1 MGSRRRGRILA
12 VQALYSWDMSD
23 APLEDL
29 TSLTWSDDGKAGEGP
44 DEATSAFARLLIT
57 GTIEKIEEV
66 DRIIRKRLEN
76 WDFRR
81 LAKVDLAIL
90 RMSVY
95 CLLFQKDIPSSVV
108 IDEAIDISKDFGSED
123 SYRFINGV
131 LDGIRKMLGNEEA

>member
-12 VQALYSWDMSD
+12 IQALYSWEMSD
-23 APLEDL
+23 APLEEL
-29 TSLTWSDDGKAGEGP
+29 TSLSWSDDGKAGEGL

-57 GTIEKIEEV
+57 GTVEKIDEV
-66 DRIIRKRLEN
+66 DGMIRKRLEN

-95 CLLFQKDIPSSVV
+95 CLLFQKDIPPSVV

>member
-1 MGSRRRGRILA
+1 
-12 VQALYSWDMSD
+12 MSNT
-23 APLEDL
+23 PIEDL
-29 TSLTWSDDGKAGEGP
+29 TSLPWSDDGNAENGL

-57 GTIEKIEEV
+57 GTIEKIDEV
-66 DRIIRKRLEN
+66 DGIIRKRLEN

>member
-12 VQALYSWDMSD
+12 VQALYSWEMSNQ
-23 APLEDL
+23 PLADL
-29 TSLTWSDDGKAGEGP
+29 TDLSWCEEGNKGEAL

-57 GTIEKIEEV
+57 GTIENRESVDEV
-66 DRIIRKRLEN
+66 IQKRLEN

-131 LDGIRKMLGNEEA
+131 LDGIRKNLGHENS